1 MNPYIIVEIGQAHD
15 GSLGNLHSYID
26 AVSKT
31 GVDAIKFQTHIADAE
46 SSPQEPFR
54 VNFSYEDK
62 TRFDYWKRM
71 EFTLAQWLEIKKHC
85 DQVGLE
91 FVSSPFSVA
100 AVELLEN
107 LDIKKYKIGSG
118 EVTNYLMLDKIAKTG
133 KDIILSSGMSNFNEL
148 DDVFKFLSAYN
159 SKISVLQCTTQY
171 PTNPENLGLNVITEL
186 KKRYKVPVGLSDH
199 SGKIYPSI
207 AATTLGAEILEFHV
221 VFDRRQF
228 GPDSTSSLEIDEIVK
243 LVEGVSYISS
253 AISKPVDKNNNSE
266 FHDIKKI
273 FEKTL
278 SINKSKRKG
287 DVIKLEDLEAKKPA
301 LMGIAATDYNLVVGK
316 KLVRDIKKWDFIN
329 KDDLI

>member
-15 GSLGNLHSYID
+15 GSLGTLHSYID

-46 SSPQEPFR
+46 SSIQEPFR

-71 EFTLAQWLEIKKHC
+71 EFTFEQWVEIKKHC
-85 DQVGLE
+85 DEVGLE
-91 FVSSPFSVA
+91 FISSPFSIA
-100 AVELLEN
+100 AVDLLEKIN
-107 LDIKKYKIGSG
+107 VKKYKIGSG

-159 SKISVLQCTTQY
+159 NKISVLQCTTQY

-186 KKRYKVPVGLSDH
+186 KNRYKVPVGLSDH

-207 AATTLGAEILEFHV
+207 AATTLGAEILEFHA

-228 GPDSTSSLEIDEIVK
+228 GPDSKSSLEIDEIVT

-253 AISKPVDKNNNSE
+253 AISKPIDKNNNSE
-266 FHDIKKI
+266 FHDLKKI

-278 SINKSKRKG
+278 SLNKSKRQG
-287 DVIKLEDLEAKKPA
+287 EIIKLEDLEAKKPA
-301 LMGIAATDYNLVVGK
+301 LMGVSASDYNFVIGK
-316 KLVRDIKKWDFIN
+316 KLARDLKKWDFIN
-329 KDDLI
+329 KSDLI